1 MVVAGSSE
9 ESHFSAGRAAPD
21 NQGMSTHVVDVVCI
35 GLATRDTIARV
46 PEHPRADGRVVAM
59 DLQRAGGGPAAT
71 AAVALA
77 RLGHRVAFVG
87 TVGDDAA
94 GDEIRASLTRE
105 GVDVTGVTV
114 VAGAR

>member
-1 MVVAGSSE
+1 
-9 ESHFSAGRAAPD
+9 
-21 NQGMSTHVVDVVCI
+21 
-35 GLATRDTIARV
+35 
-46 PEHPRADGRVVAM
+46 M

-94 GDEIRASLTRE
+94 GDEIRASLTEE
-105 GVDVTGVTV
+105 GVDVEDVTV
-114 VAGAR
+114 VTGARSPESLAGCMPTTSATA